1 MIVNLMVDSERGE
14 SVSYEQLQQ
23 IKQAI
28 RALGHNLEFI
38 VVDDAINV
46 RYMAELSRLRGP
58 G

>member
-1 MIVNLMVDSERGE
+1 MIVNLMVDSTCGE

-38 VVDDAINV
+38 AVDAAGNV
-46 RYMAELSRLRGP
+46 QYMAELSRLRGP